1 MSNEADD
8 RSATGTEQRRDVA
21 IDDRLYE
28 RVERRVAR
36 TDFESVD
43 EYVAFVLEEVVAG
56 DEADEA
62 YEDVDDEDVQAR
74 LRSLGYLD
82 A

>member
-1 MSNEADD
+1 MSTD
-8 RSATGTEQRRDVA
+8 ATAEMRTVEVEDH
-21 IDDRLYE
+21 LYE
-28 RVERRVAR
+28 RVEQRI
-36 TDFESVD
+36 TGMDFDSVD
-43 EYVAFVLEEVVAG
+43 EYVQFVLEEVVAVDAEEG
-56 DEADEA
+56 S

>member
-1 MSNEADD
+1 MS
-8 RSATGTEQRRDVA
+8 TESDNRTVTMA
-21 IDDRLYE
+21 EHLYE
-28 RVERRVAR
+28 RVERRTAG
-36 TDFESVD
+36 TNFESVD
-43 EYVAFVLEEVVAG
+43 EYVTFVLEEVVAG
-56 DEADEA
+56 DETDDA

>member
-1 MSNEADD
+1 MSIEPDG
-8 RSATGTEQRRDVA
+8 RTVTIEGH
-21 IDDRLYE
+21 LYE
-28 RVERRVAR
+28 RVERRIAK
-36 TDFESVD
+36 TNFESVD
-43 EYVAFVLEEVVAG
+43 DYVTFVLEEVVAG

-62 YEDVDDEDVQAR
+62 YEDVDEDNVQAR

>member
-1 MSNEADD
+1 MSNEADG
-8 RSATGTEQRRDVA
+8 RSATGAERRRDVA
-21 IDDRLYE
+21 IDDHLYE

-36 TDFESVD
+36 TNFESVD
-43 EYVAFVLEEVVAG
+43 EYVTFVLEEVVAG
-56 DEADEA
+56 DDADEA
-62 YEDVDDEDVQAR
+62 YEDVDDEDIQAR

>member
-1 MSNEADD
+1 MSTEADS
-8 RSATGTEQRRDVA
+8 RSVA
-21 IDDRLYE
+21 VEAHLYE
-28 RVERRVAR
+28 RVEQRIAK
-36 TDFESVD
+36 TNFESVD

-56 DEADEA
+56 EQVDEA
-62 YEDVDDEDVQAR
+62 YDDVDEDDVQAR

>member
-1 MSNEADD
+1 MSNEADG
-8 RSATGTEQRRDVA
+8 RSATGAERHRDVA

-28 RVERRVAR
+28 RVERRIAG
-36 TDFESVD
+36 TDFGSVD
-43 EYVAFVLEEVVAG
+43 EYVTFVLEEVVAG
-56 DEADEA
+56 DDADEA

>member
-1 MSNEADD
+1 MSTEADS
-8 RSATGTEQRRDVA
+8 RTVA
-21 IDDRLYE
+21 VDDHLYE
-28 RVERRVAR
+28 RVERRIAR
-36 TDFESVD
+36 TNFESVD
-43 EYVAFVLEEVVAG
+43 EYVTFVLEEVVAG
-56 DEADEA
+56 DETDES

>member
-1 MSNEADD
+1 MSTQDD
-8 RSATGTEQRRDVA
+8 GRTVA
-21 IDDRLYE
+21 IEGHLYE
-28 RVERRVAR
+28 RVERRIAK
-36 TDFESVD
+36 TNFESVD
-43 EYVAFVLEEVVAG
+43 EYVTFVLEEVVAG
-56 DEADEA
+56 DEGDAA

>member
-1 MSNEADD
+1 MSTEDD
-8 RSATGTEQRRDVA
+8 GRTVA
-21 IDDRLYE
+21 IEGHLYE
-28 RVERRVAR
+28 RVERRIAK
-36 TDFESVD
+36 TNFESVD
-43 EYVAFVLEEVVAG
+43 EYVTFVLEEVVAG
-56 DEADEA
+56 DEGDAA

>member
-1 MSNEADD
+1 MS
-8 RSATGTEQRRDVA
+8 TETDERTVA
-21 IDDRLYE
+21 IDEHLYE
-28 RVERRVAR
+28 RVERRIAK

-56 DEADEA
+56 DETDEA
-62 YEDVDDEDVQAR
+62 YEDVDEDDVQSR

>member
-1 MSNEADD
+1 MSTEADG
-8 RSATGTEQRRDVA
+8 RTVA
-21 IDDRLYE
+21 VDDHLYE
-28 RVERRVAR
+28 RVERRIAR
-36 TDFESVD
+36 TNFDSVD

-62 YEDVDDEDVQAR
+62 YGDVDDEDVEAR